1 MIKKLQHI
9 PIPISGLILAL
20 FSIAKLQLSFHIN
33 GLAYVMMTLGY
44 IFLAGL
50 LCKIFFTPKQVV
62 NDLKNPIIAAV
73 SPTFTMAIMVLCSIF
88 MVKSTIWEIVWV
100 IAASIHFAL
109 MIYFT
114 YRFVLKS
121 KVTMSHIYPSWFIMY
136 IGMAIMPL
144 TAGSLASSITTVVF
158 WASII
163 FYIILLPLVLIRIFI
178 MKNLEIPTQPLTTVL
193 CAPGSLSLAAY
204 LAHFN
209 TKSMSLIWILLI
221 LSQILYVIVLWQLPK
236 LLNLPFY
243 PSYAAFTFPLVIC
256 ATAFT
261 NTLKYLG
268 YNGMLVHTIS
278 IIETI
283 IASIMVIYVAIRYSI
298 FLIQQ
303 MKPKQA
309 VQSQNQMHKI

>member
-1 MIKKLQHI
+1 MMKKLQHI
-9 PIPISGLILAL
+9 PIPISGLVLAL
-20 FSIAKLQLSFHIN
+20 FSIAKLQISFHMN
-33 GLAYVMMTLGY
+33 VLAYVMLTLG
-44 IFLAGL
+44 IVFLAGL
-50 LCKIFFTPKQVV
+50 FCKIFYTPKQVL

-88 MVKSTIWEIVWV
+88 MIKSAIWEVIWIIAVIV
-100 IAASIHFAL
+100 HFAL

-144 TAGSLASSITTVVF
+144 TAGNLAPSITTVVF
-158 WASII
+158 WASIV
-163 FYIILLPLVLIRIFI
+163 FYIILLPLVLIRIFVR
-178 MKNLEIPTQPLTTVL
+178 KNLEIPTQPLTTIL
-193 CAPGSLSLAAY
+193 CAPGSLALAAY

-209 TKSMSLIWILLI
+209 TKSIGLIWILLI
-221 LSQILYVIVLWQLPK
+221 LSQTLYIIVLWQLPK
-236 LLNLPFY
+236 LLRLPFY

-268 YNGMLVHTIS
+268 YNGMLGHWVS

-283 IASIMVIYVAIRYSI
+283 IASTMVIYVAIRYSI

-303 MKPKQA
+303 IKQKQS
-309 VQSQNQMHKI
+309 VQS

>member
-1 MIKKLQHI
+1 MIKKIQHI

-33 GLAYVMMTLGY
+33 GLAYVMMTLGFV
-44 IFLAGL
+44 FLVGM
-50 LCKIFFTPKQVV
+50 LCKIFFTPKQVLK
-62 NDLKNPIIAAV
+62 DLKNPIIAAV

-88 MVKSTIWEIVWV
+88 MVKGTIWAIIWIIVAIV
-100 IAASIHFAL
+100 HFIL

-114 YRFVLKS
+114 YQFVLSS

-158 WASII
+158 WASIV
-163 FYIILLPLVLIRIFI
+163 FYIILLPLVLIRIFV
-178 MKNLEIPTQPLTTVL
+178 MKNLEIPTQPLTTIL

-209 TKSMSLIWILLI
+209 TKSEELIWILLI
-221 LSQILYVIVLWQLPK
+221 LSQILYVIVLCQLPK
-236 LLNLPFY
+236 LLRLPFY

-261 NTLKYLG
+261 NTMKYLG
-268 YNGMLVHTIS
+268 CNGVLWRSIS
-278 IIETI
+278 ILETI
-283 IASIMVIYVAIRYSI
+283 IASIMVIYVAARYSI

-303 MKPKQA
+303 MKPKPA
-309 VQSQNQMHKI
+309 VLSQDRMHKI